1 MSFTKILSTR
11 RPIPYCDAD
20 SHRPACRAWQPW
32 HNGFLAYCLVAC
44 LAPAVGGPGIP
55 AWAQEAQEKAAA
67 AAQEPDARAAKWTP
81 LFDGKTLA
89 GWKVT
94 NFGGQGEV
102 VVEDDS
108 IVLGMGSS
116 LTGITYEKK
125 DFPQCD
131 YEIQL
136 EARRLDGVDFFST
149 LTFPVQ
155 ESFCSLVVGGWAGAV
170 VGLSCIDHAD
180 ASQNETTRYMKFN
193 KGQWYRIRVE
203 VRRAHIQAW
212 IDDERIVDLA
222 TRGRK
227 LATRIE
233 VRLSEPLGI
242 TSWETRAAV
251 RNIQYRVLDPER
263 EPANA
268 APAEPSKTP
277 PSDKKEG

>member
-1 MSFTKILSTR
+1 MACTKILSTW
-11 RPIPYCDAD
+11 RPIPCRAGD
-20 SHRPACRAWQPW
+20 SNRPACRAWHPW
-32 HNGFLAYCLVAC
+32 HGGFFAGCLVAC
-44 LAPAVGGPGIP
+44 LVPSVCGWGLP
-55 AWAQEAQEKAAA
+55 AWAQEQSAVAA
-67 AAQEPDARAAKWTP
+67 EESDARAAKWTP

-94 NFGGQGEV
+94 KFGGQGEV
-102 VVEDDS
+102 VVEDGS

-155 ESFCSLVVGGWAGAV
+155 DSFCSLVVGGWAGAV

-180 ASQNETTRYMKFN
+180 ASQNETTRYRKFN
-193 KGQWYRIRVE
+193 KGQWYRIRVA
-203 VRRAHIQAW
+203 VRRSQIQVW
-212 IDDERIVDLA
+212 IDDERIVDLDP
-222 TRGRK
+222 RGHK

-242 TSWETRAAV
+242 TTWETRGAV
-251 RNIQYRVLDPER
+251 RGIQYRVLDPER

-268 APAEPSKTP
+268 VPAEAAKAATR
-277 PSDKKEG
+277 DKKEG